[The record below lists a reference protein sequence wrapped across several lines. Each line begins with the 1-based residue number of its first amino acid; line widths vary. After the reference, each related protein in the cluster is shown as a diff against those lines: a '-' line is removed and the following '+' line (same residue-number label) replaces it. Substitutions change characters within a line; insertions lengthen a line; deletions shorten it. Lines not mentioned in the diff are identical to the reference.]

1 MKSSKPLVLG
11 DGSLVGSRRGSS
23 SSRVISKNL
32 MSSLLIVLVML
43 CLIVVSLSMVLVH
56 VQESLSSQQSFQMP
70 GTSRRVLSYN
80 EQPNEQRP
88 SMTQVMAQEEPIL
101 FPAEDG
107 SSASLREQ
115 YPPSIWTVAERK
127 SDPAISNHIASKQLL
142 NVTEQERGMR
152 LCGKFLYSTIQR
164 AVQVGD
170 MGEQTFVATGDIDSM
185 WTRDSVSSIFLLFAV
200 AMMFLIHKRM
210 WICVCVRF

>member
-23 SSRVISKNL
+23 SRAVSKNL
-32 MSSLLIVLVML
+32 MATILVVLVVL
-43 CLIVVSLSMVLVH
+43 CLIVASLSMVLIQ
-56 VQESLSSQQSFQMP
+56 VQESLSRQQSFRMP
-70 GTSRRVLSYN
+70 GTTRRVLSY
-80 EQPNEQRP
+80 ERPQRP
-88 SMTQVMAQEEPIL
+88 SAQWPSMIQAMAQEETIVNGEKDTTADVSP
-101 FPAEDG
+101 
-107 SSASLREQ
+107 ASLQEQ
-115 YPPSIWTVAERK
+115 YPPSIWTLAERK
-127 SDPAISNHIASKQLL
+127 SDPAIAHHILSKNLL

-185 WTRDSVSSIFLLFAV
+185 WTRDSVSSSLLFAM
-200 AMMFLIHKRM
+200 ALTF
-210 WICVCVRF
+210 